1 MADIIRQGVAD
12 LFNGVVRANA
22 NAGISWGTNNYPA
35 GALAGWFG
43 GPTTGLATA
52 MAAGNIA
59 AGNLSASNVASVLRN
74 FTNQWAA
81 IRRTRIVIYYAWN
94 SGEDYV
100 NSGVNV
106 QYDGTAVAY
115 TAYPAGSPGNNAALP
130 GLAAGANASYSNMQ
144 ACVNNLWSSYYEMC
158 RNTTLTLTN
167 TVCHTS
173 CHDNCHC
180 ARGRR

>member
-1 MADIIRQGVAD
+1 MTDVTRQSIADQ
-12 LFNGVVRANA
+12 FNGVVRANA
-22 NAGISWGTNNYPA
+22 NSGISWGTNAYPS

-43 GPTTGLATA
+43 GSTAGNPTA

-59 AGNLSASNVASVLRN
+59 AGNLSASNVAAVLRN
-74 FTNQWAA
+74 FTNQFAA

-94 SGEDYV
+94 SGEDFV

-106 QYDGTAVAY
+106 RYDGTAFAY
-115 TAYPAGSPGNNAALP
+115 TAYPAGAPGNNAALP
-130 GLAAGANASYSNMQ
+130 GLAAGANVSWNNMV
-144 ACVNNLWSSYYEMC
+144 ACINNLWGAYYELC